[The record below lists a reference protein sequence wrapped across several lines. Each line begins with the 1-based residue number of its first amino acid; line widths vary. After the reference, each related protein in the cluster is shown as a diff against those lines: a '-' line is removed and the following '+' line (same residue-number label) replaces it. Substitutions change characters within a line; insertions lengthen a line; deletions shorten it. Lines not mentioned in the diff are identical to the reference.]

1 MKKQT
6 FDNRERQW
14 KNESRTSSLLHLIHK
29 KTFTNPH
36 FMLKF
41 VKVLLIHDYMTVHL
55 MDGHNF
61 IFFKFFNLSNK
72 GMKKDKKI

>member
-1 MKKQT
+1 MKKPS

-14 KNESRTSSLLHLIHK
+14 KNEPRTSSLLHLIHK

-41 VKVLLIHDYMTVHL
+41 VKVLLIHDFMTVHL
-55 MDGHNF
+55 MDEHNF
-61 IFFKFFNLSNK
+61 IFLSFSIYPTK
-72 GMKKDKKI
+72 V